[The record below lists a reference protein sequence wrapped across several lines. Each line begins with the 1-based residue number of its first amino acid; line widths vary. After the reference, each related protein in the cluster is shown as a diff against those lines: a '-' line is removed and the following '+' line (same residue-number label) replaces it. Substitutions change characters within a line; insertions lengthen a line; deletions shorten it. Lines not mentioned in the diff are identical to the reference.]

1 MGILLVFT
9 VLLNFAFFNKKFCQ
23 CHYSF
28 TSTKRAH
35 HIVWNSLKISHMN
48 SFKRFWIFCAFLFW
62 FSSFL
67 SSLRSQHWKMGQ
79 MRLSG
84 RFLNTV
90 LLATLLYMKI
100 GMIRQQSKLCWAGK
114 IAIMRRLFFEAFFE
128 HHQDYNHTLDS
139 KVGKSLITR
148 PLTYQ
153 RESQSNA
160 SLANLILCDFTAS
173 WHKIQAGY
181 Y

>member
-1 MGILLVFT
+1 MSLLIHEHTMFQIPWKYLIWILLNISEFSCLFVLIFLVFE
-9 VLLNFAFFNKKFCQ
+9 LA
-23 CHYSF
+23 
-28 TSTKRAH
+28 
-35 HIVWNSLKISHMN
+35 SLATLENGSNATFWAI
-48 SFKRFWIFCAFLFW
+48 FKHRD
-62 FSSFL
+62 
-67 SSLRSQHWKMGQ
+67 
-79 MRLSG
+79 
-84 RFLNTV
+84 
-90 LLATLLYMKI
+90 TLLYMKI